1 MIYSKG
7 DVTLIKKNPD
17 HLSHYRRFLEKHD
30 YKLTVLSRK
39 KLVSGTI
46 AYTMKEIKRDPL
58 IMGFVFQ
65 KDISCISEF
74 AEDII
79 KERIDSRFEILDL

>member
-1 MIYSKG
+1 MIYGKG
-7 DVTLIKKNPD
+7 DVVRIKKNPD
-17 HLSHYRRFLEKHD
+17 YQRQYREFLEKHG

-39 KLVSGTI
+39 KLVSGRQ

-58 IMGFVFQ
+58 MMGYVFG
-65 KDISCISEF
+65 KDINGISQY

-79 KERIDSRFEILDL
+79 RERIDSRFDILDL

>member
-1 MIYSKG
+1 MIYDKG
-7 DVTLIKKNPD
+7 DIVLIKKNPD
-17 HLSHYRRFLEKHD
+17 HQRNYKEFLEKHN
-30 YKLTVLSRK
+30 YKLTVLSRR
-39 KLVSGTI
+39 KLVSGSI

-65 KDISCISEF
+65 KDINCISEY

-79 KERIDSRFEILDL
+79 KEHIDSRFEILDL